1 MFYSDWLDSYV
12 TFCTKRIYNNGIQ
25 MVKKKNKKKKIIRP
39 LNSRLF
45 PGYDLYVTLAIMF
58 LVVVLAACAGC
69 YLLDTVYRR

>member
-1 MFYSDWLDSYV
+1 
-12 TFCTKRIYNNGIQ
+12 